1 MPLSQNL
8 HTINVPTTGKGLFEI
23 NLQLQSWLDRIQAKD
38 GLLTIFIRHTSA
50 SLTVQEN
57 ADPTVALDLVDALD
71 GLAPERTD
79 YRHCSEGPD
88 DMPSH
93 IKSMVTQTQLAVPVQ
108 EGQMALGTWQG
119 VFVIE
124 HRAMPHTREVALHYL
139 GSSIK

>member
-23 NLQLQSWLDRIQAKD
+23 NLQLQSWLDRIHAKD
-38 GLLTIFIRHTSA
+38 GLLTMFIRHTSA

-57 ADPTVALDLVDALD
+57 ADPTVALDLVDALER
-71 GLAPERTD
+71 LAPERTH

-93 IKSMVTQTQLAVPVQ
+93 IKSMVTLTQLAVPVQ
-108 EGQMALGTWQG
+108 GGQMALGTWQG

-124 HRAMPHTREVALHYL
+124 HRVRPHTRKIALHYL
-139 GSSIK
+139 GDSID

>member
-1 MPLSQNL
+1 MPLSQSL
-8 HTINVPTTGKGLFEI
+8 HSLDVHTTGKGLFEI
-23 NLQLQSWLDRIQAKD
+23 NQPLQGWLDLVRAKE
-38 GLLTIFIRHTSA
+38 GLLTLFIRHTSA

-79 YRHCSEGPD
+79 YRHSSEGPD

-108 EGQMALGTWQG
+108 DGRMVLGTWQG

-124 HRAMPHTREVALHYL
+124 HRTRPHKRKIALHYL
-139 GSSIK
+139 GNTSD